1 MSTKYKTIITH
12 AGAEKFAA
20 ATLPGGKKVNI
31 TMMAIGDGGGS
42 LPEPNAAQT
51 QLINE
56 VWRHPL
62 NKISQDNK
70 KKNYI
75 VAELVI
81 PPEVG
86 GFWSREMGLYDDTGT
101 MVAVANMAESYKPEL
116 AEGSG
121 RAQTVR
127 MVIMVCDITSVEL
140 SIDGSV
146 VMATK
151 DYVDDTIAEHEKSR
165 RHPDASL
172 TEKGFTRL
180 NSAADSVDETAA
192 ATPKAVKIAMDNA
205 SARLAKERNLADLP
219 NPALARQS
227 LQLGDSA
234 TKNTGTTANT
244 VAAGDDNR
252 IVGAM
257 QRGQNG
263 ADIPDKDLFVR
274 TAGAARAYSASIGS
288 GLNANATTAEFI
300 VWLEAQG
307 AFNHP
312 YWMCRGSWSYA
323 DNKTITDTGC
333 GHIHLAGAVIEV
345 MGSRDAMTI
354 RITTSSTTT
363 SGGIAN
369 AQFTYINNGDAYA
382 PGWRRDYNTV
392 NKPSASDVGAVSA
405 NGGSYNHTFKFGRV
419 ETLPQEQNPAALF
432 SQTGPDGSIVSGVE
446 FNWYGHKAITG
457 IVRNGSDGT
466 KGFAITLDGNQL
478 MSLDPNGNLG
488 LRGNAISSGTIMGL
502 QNDSRQ
508 HFSMMNAD
516 GSPRAYIYK
525 DKGGEGIVVLNPEG
539 GGEFVFGKNGHL
551 KAPAVFQTSG
561 SPAGAGAFAQQLQ
574 TVAPFYMPRY
584 TSPKDTSHYIPI
596 CKGISNT
603 EVHDYSSAVS
613 FGILR
618 SGVADFG
625 AAVIQIIGDNGTG
638 AIYTFQNNGTFVAPG
653 PVLAGSASLATNG
666 DLSGPAWGGFLSGWL
681 NTQFANSNNIAQD
694 AWNKANDAQINSVR
708 ASRRGPQQYINPGE
722 NGIWNGF
729 EIPNGYFSGTRNHT
743 DDGNAKFNEYY
754 YRVQQIYIQSAG
766 WVDTSTV

>member
-31 TMMAIGDGGGS
+31 TAMAIGDGGGS

-56 VWRHPL
+56 VWRHAL

-151 DYVDDTIAEHEKSR
+151 DYVDDAIAEHEKSR

-180 NSAADSVDETAA
+180 NSAADSVDETTA

-205 SARLAKERNLADLP
+205 SVRLAKERNLADLP

-244 VAAGDDNR
+244 VAAGDDTR

-274 TAGAARAYSASIGS
+274 TAGAARAYSAAIHIG
-288 GLNANATTAEFI
+288 GDNNPWTTAEFI
-300 VWLEAQG
+300 VWLEGQG

-312 YWMCRGSWSYA
+312 YWMCKGSWTYA
-323 DNKTITDTGC
+323 NNKLITDTGC
-333 GHIHLAGAVIEV
+333 GDIHLAGAVVEV
-345 MGSRDAMTI
+345 MGTRGAMTI
-354 RITTSSTTT
+354 RITTSSTAT
-363 SGGIAN
+363 SGGITN

-382 PGWRRDYNTV
+382 PGWRRDYNTA

-405 NGGSYNHTFKFGRV
+405 NGGNYNHTFKFGRV
-419 ETLPQEQNPAALF
+419 ETIPTEKNMSALF
-432 SQTGPDGSIVSGVE
+432 NQTGDAGTIVSGAE
-446 FNWYGHKAITG
+446 YNWYNDKITTG
-457 IVRNGSDGT
+457 ITRGSSDSAWGYAIRLNGNDLL
-466 KGFAITLDGNQL
+466 TLDTTGYARFTG
-478 MSLDPNGNLG
+478 DVV
-488 LRGNAISSGTIMGL
+488 SSGGIMGL
-502 QNDSRQ
+502 QGDDRR
-508 HFSMMNAD
+508 HFVINNAD
-516 GSPRAYIYK
+516 GSTRLYIYK
-525 DKGGEGIVVLNPEG
+525 DKGGDGIRFTNGVDG
-539 GGEFVFGKNGHL
+539 GGTFIMGNGGQ
-551 KAPAVFQTSG
+551 FT
-561 SPAGAGAFAQQLQ
+561 SPATIHAGAATL
-574 TVAPFYMPRY
+574 
-584 TSPKDTSHYIPI
+584 
-596 CKGISNT
+596 
-603 EVHDYSSAVS
+603 E
-613 FGILR
+613 
-618 SGVADFG
+618 
-625 AAVIQIIGDNGTG
+625 
-638 AIYTFQNNGTFVAPG
+638 
-653 PVLAGSASLATNG
+653 TNG
-666 DLSGPAWGGFLSGWL
+666 DVYGSVWGTNWLSIWLNNQFAARDANINNRATWDYVNGRTHGWTDGESGWWKDE
-681 NTQFANSNNIAQD
+681 NSGFIYQWTVGPWVKDDENVYSVNFPMRFPNQCCTVNVGTHGQSEGNRSDANAVVYGWNQDICRVQMNI
-694 AWNKANDAQINSVR
+694 
-708 ASRRGPQQYINPGE
+708 PGE
-722 NGIWNGF
+722 SSWWQPMRAIIFAIG
-729 EIPNGYFSGTRNHT
+729 R
-743 DDGNAKFNEYY
+743 
-754 YRVQQIYIQSAG
+754 
-766 WVDTSTV
+766 